1 MHTFI
6 NVFDA
11 PITFKVYDENLK
23 ELPDTGWPWVLT
35 ADGKLGFVIEGEGL
49 ELLANPKG
57 WLVEAYCEGKILYQY
72 HL

>member
-1 MHTFI
+1 MHNFI
-6 NVFDA
+6 NVFDT

-49 ELLANPKG
+49 EFVANPKG